1 MKYSATIFRVGLIG
15 VFTFLL
21 LSTSFAQD
29 SFTPVIMNANFEDSS
44 NRDDNREAWRNRD
57 LEADADTV
65 IGDGSWVL
73 QMSTTNYT
81 PDPPADQGFSGKL
94 PTGSSETS
102 NRRWIYQE
110 IQVEA
115 NKSYTISWFMK
126 QSTGN
131 TLTVSL
137 YDAPFNTVS
146 TIGDATKILK
156 SQDYNDASGSNT
168 GSFIEQSITFESGS
182 STTVVL
188 FITNDWENGS
198 SSVNVDDFSIEEN
211 NMQAFVPVIMNANFE
226 DSANRDDNRV
236 AWRNTALEAN
246 ADEVIGDG
254 SWVLQMSTTNYTPDP
269 PADQGFSGKLP
280 TGTSE
285 TSNRRWIYQE
295 ITVEADKMYKISWY
309 MKQSSGNTL
318 TAAIYDAPFST
329 VDVIGDATKI
339 LKSQDYNDDSGS
351 NIGDFKQESIT
362 FESGSNTTVVL
373 FITND
378 WENGSSSV
386 NVDDFTIEEVDEVV
400 EPEFPIIANADFED
414 QPNRDDNRSAWRN
427 TDLEADADAVI
438 GDGSWVLQMS
448 TTNYTP
454 NPPVDQGFSGKLPTG
469 TSETS
474 NRRWIYQNI
483 AVDANTSY
491 TISWF
496 MKQSEGNTLN
506 VAIYDAPFSTVDV
519 IGDAT
524 KIIASQDYNDAS
536 GSNTGDFIEQSIT
549 FESGSSK
556 TVVLFITNDWENG
569 SSSVN
574 VDDFSIEESDPVST
588 VEENNVPNLIS
599 LEQNY
604 PNPFNP
610 STNISYTLNESS
622 LVKLEIFNMVGQK
635 VATLVDAKKN
645 AGQHT
650 VSFNALGLSSGIYLY
665 RLEAGAFSE
674 VRRMTLIK

>member
-168 GSFIEQSITFESGS
+168 GSFEEQSITFESGS

-400 EPEFPIIANADFED
+400 EPEFPMIANADFED

-549 FESGSSK
+549 FESGSST

-635 VATLVDAKKN
+635 VATLVDAKQN